1 MLGSDFFNR
10 YILKFFLN
18 IRCVKMSEQDK
29 QCGCPD
35 GEVRNSEGKCVLP
48 DVTFSSLVLSLN
60 TSALFHL
67 GEIAHPESGEKMVD
81 FDLAKNAIDTLT
93 LLQEKTQGNLDG
105 NENEL
110 LTRVVYELKMRFVQC
125 REGS

>member
-1 MLGSDFFNR
+1 MP
-10 YILKFFLN
+10 
-18 IRCVKMSEQDK
+18 E
-29 QCGCPD
+29 
-35 GEVRNSEGKCVLP
+35 
-48 DVTFSSLVLSLN
+48 VTFSSLVLSLN

-67 GEIAHPESGEKMVD
+67 GEIAHPESGEKTVD

-93 LLQEKTQGNLDG
+93 LLQKKTQGNLDS
-105 NENEL
+105 NESEL

>member
-1 MLGSDFFNR
+1 
-10 YILKFFLN
+10 
-18 IRCVKMSEQDK
+18 MSEQDK

-35 GEVRNSEGKCVLP
+35 GKVRNSEGKCVMP

-67 GEIAHPESGEKMVD
+67 GEIAHPESGEKRAD
-81 FDLAKNAIDTLT
+81 FDLAKNAIDTLI
-93 LLQEKTQGNLDG
+93 LLQKKTQGNLDS

-110 LTRVVYELKMRFVQC
+110 LTRIVYELKMRFVQC
-125 REGS
+125 RESS

>member
-1 MLGSDFFNR
+1 MN
-10 YILKFFLN
+10 
-18 IRCVKMSEQDK
+18 EQDK

-35 GEVRNSEGKCVLP
+35 GKVRNSEGRCVMP
-48 DVTFSSLVLSLN
+48 EVTFSSLVLSLN

-67 GEIAHPESGEKMVD
+67 GELAHPESGEKTVD

-93 LLQEKTQGNLDG
+93 MLQEKTQGNLDS

-110 LTRVVYELKMRFVQC
+110 LTRMVYELKMRFVKS
-125 REGS
+125 RENS